1 MPQAEHVHF
10 VLFISTTVYFV
21 CIAVSFAVYHRR
33 LLAHGLGPHM
43 VHCHT
48 VHLPLGALLSC

>member
-1 MPQAEHVHF
+1 MHF

-33 LLAHGLGPHM
+33 LLAYGLGPHM
-43 VHCHT
+43 VHSHT
-48 VHLPLGALLSC
+48 VHLCLLSLGALLSC